1 MNGQFWAVRR
11 PGWVAA
17 GATVAIA
24 AMTVWLLKAKS
35 GGNTATV
42 LALAVSVASLAVAFR
57 GLRPSPPLSRV
68 ARDLANEVAKDR
80 GRARRQ
86 ALGMSGD
93 FRPADVTYR
102 SPLPQDEPDLLR
114 WRSDGG
120 PEHGTLESV
129 ADFYRSLDRGRMVI
143 LGEPGAGKTV
153 LATQLV
159 IDLVEGL
166 PDGEL
171 QPGARPPVPVWLSL
185 TSIDLGDTDSLAR
198 ASAEQIAARLD
209 EQIALQISVAYPISK
224 PAAEGLTRG
233 RWLLPVLDG
242 LDEMDP
248 PSPDDSHSGRPR
260 ATAVVRALNSGTG
273 RRPVVVVCRRGEYGQ
288 LARSPD
294 AIGED
299 PVLQDASQI
308 VLQPLDLPTIDNY
321 LTRRFPGVSP
331 GTVTSRWQN
340 VLAALGA
347 TTTPERGVSLADVLS
362 SPWRLFLAA
371 TAYQDQ
377 GSDPDE
383 LIRLPATDVGRYLI
397 GQLIP
402 AVTHRTPRPRG
413 DHYRPPDV
421 HTWLVTLAR
430 HLTQTSND
438 PKLRWSPTDLRLER
452 LWVIAGQKSVQRL
465 AALACCALLGAAFG
479 ISGIAWAQSHRHW
492 YPNSAAAWTGL
503 IAVLGVVALSTVFS
517 FSTADT
523 PLNRLELRFATP
535 TSRKRLMG
543 ALAGGLATGVVYG
556 VGIVAVTALKGSL
569 AIGKVGALEYGLVL
583 GVIVGLTNGLG
594 RNSSVASQPTS
605 VMRQN
610 ITYALTVG
618 LGTWFVTSF
627 VAFIIYRNIY
637 KNLAVLSGG
646 TAATVEFVLAL
657 GLGLAIWTGLVVG
670 MASWI
675 RYLIGC
681 ALARR
686 KGELPPRVG
695 QFFDWAYRA
704 GLLRMSGTAV
714 QFRHRELQAW
724 LVLSGEETAAPP
736 SLGLNQTSGVQ
747 QAAE

>member
-1 MNGQFWAVRR
+1 MTGEFWAVRR

-17 GATVAIA
+17 GLLVAIA

-57 GLRPSPPLSRV
+57 GLRSSPPLSRV
-68 ARDLANEVAKDR
+68 ARELADEVVQDR

-102 SPLPQDEPDLLR
+102 SPLPQDEPDLVS

-120 PEHGTLESV
+120 PEHGTLASV
-129 ADFYRSLDRGRMVI
+129 ADFYRSLDRGRMVV

-159 IDLVEGL
+159 IDLVEAL

-185 TSIDLGDTDSLAR
+185 TSIDLGDTDSLAA
-198 ASAEQIAARLD
+198 ASAEEIAARLD
-209 EQIALQISVAYPISK
+209 QQIALQISASYQISR
-224 PAAEGLTRG
+224 PAAESLTRG
-233 RWLLPVLDG
+233 RWVLPVLDG

-248 PSPDDSHSGRPR
+248 PGPDASHSGRPR
-260 ATAVVRALNSGTG
+260 AAAVVRALNSGTG

-288 LARSPD
+288 LARS
-294 AIGED
+294 AVATGED

-308 VLQPLDLPTIDNY
+308 VLQPLDLTTIYNY
-321 LTRRFPGVSP
+321 LTRRFPGESP
-331 GTVTSRWQN
+331 GTIASRWQN
-340 VLAALGA
+340 VQAALQA
-347 TTTPERGVSLADVLS
+347 PTTPGQAVSLADVLS

-371 TAYQDQ
+371 TAYQDR

-383 LIRLPATDVGRYLI
+383 LIRLPATDLGGYLI

-402 AVTHRTPRPRG
+402 AVAHHTPRPRG
-413 DHYRPPDV
+413 DHYRPGDV

-430 HLTQTSND
+430 HLFQTSND
-438 PKLRWSPTDLRLER
+438 PKLQWSPTDLRLER
-452 LWVIAGQKSVQRL
+452 LWPIAGQKSVPRL
-465 AALACCALLGAAFG
+465 AALACSALLGVVFA
-479 ISGIAWAQSHRHW
+479 IAGLVWVKSNGHW
-492 YPNSAAAWTGL
+492 YPNTQAAWTGL
-503 IAVLGVVALSTVFS
+503 IGVFALIVWGGIFFDSTS
-517 FSTADT
+517 DR
-523 PLNRLELRFATP
+523 PLNRLELRF
-535 TSRKRLMG
+535 TSSASRRRLIG
-543 ALAGGLATGVVYG
+543 AIAGGLATGLVYALG
-556 VGIVAVTALKGSL
+556 LVLVTDLRGSL
-569 AIGKVGALEYGLVL
+569 AIGKVSSLLYGLLVGL
-583 GVIVGLTNGLG
+583 IVGLADGLG

-618 LGTWFVTSF
+618 LATWIGIAL
-627 VAFIIYRNIY
+627 VAIVIYGQLHR
-637 KNLAVLSGG
+637 LAIELPIVLG
-646 TAATVEFVLAL
+646 F
-657 GLGLAIWTGLVVG
+657 GLAFGLASGIWIGLVVG
-670 MASWI
+670 LASWI
-675 RYLIGC
+675 RYLVGC
-681 ALARR
+681 RLARR
-686 KGELPPRVG
+686 RGKLPPRVG

-724 LVLSGEETAAPP
+724 LVSNGSERPA
-736 SLGLNQTSGVQ
+736 
-747 QAAE
+747 